1 MDNDPSAGD
10 AVDIGVCLIVDE
22 EVLHGIG
29 LRIESGTVN
38 VLADPPDSG
47 KSTLARPVASLWG
60 VREGVLLPGGTDIRT
75 LPLKGCTD
83 RIAYVSQDDH

>member
-47 KSTLARPVASLWG
+47 KSTLARPIASLWG
-60 VREGVLLPGGTDIRT
+60 VREGVLLPGGTDIRA

-83 RIAYVSQDDH
+83 RIAYVSQDHY

>member
-1 MDNDPSAGD
+1 M
-10 AVDIGVCLIVDE
+10 IVDE

-29 LRIESGTVN
+29 LRIESGAVN

-60 VREGVLLPGGTDIRT
+60 VREGVLLPGGTDIRA
-75 LPLKGCTD
+75 LLLKGCTD
-83 RIAYVSQDDH
+83 RVAYVSQDDH

>member
-10 AVDIGVCLIVDE
+10 VVDTGVCLIVDK

-38 VLADPPDSG
+38 VLVDPPDSG
-47 KSTLARPVASLWG
+47 KSTVARPIASLWG
-60 VREGVLLPGGTDIRT
+60 AREGVPLPGGTDIRT
-75 LPLKGCTD
+75 LLLKGCTD
-83 RIAYVSQDDH
+83 RVAYVSRDSY

>member
-29 LRIESGTVN
+29 PRIESGTVN
-38 VLADPPDSG
+38 VL
-47 KSTLARPVASLWG
+47 TLL
-60 VREGVLLPGGTDIRT
+60 
-75 LPLKGCTD
+75 LKGCTD
-83 RIAYVSQDDH
+83 RVAYVSQDDH